1 MTEVTPGINLIK
13 IPLPGRNILTG
24 YVNIYLV
31 KGGNGCLLIDAGW
44 SSKQALESLQSQ
56 LSEIG
61 TRFEDISQIVATHFH
76 PDHYSLAGKLREL
89 SQAKIAMHR
98 VERSLLEP
106 YAEMAKIMQQGIE
119 WLRINGMPVEEL
131 TRLVNQMRAAN
142 PEMMEFARFVLPDTA
157 LDGGEVISAGPFTFK
172 VLWTPGHSPGHIC
185 LYEPERKILISG
197 DHILPTITPV
207 IELHPRSGDNPLD
220 DYLNSLDAMRSL
232 DVRLVL
238 PGHGS
243 PFSDLQSRIEQIIR
257 HHKQRN
263 EAILKAVEAKPKTAY
278 QIANGIPWMLE
289 MGGVRWQEL
298 APGDRTMAV
307 SETLA
312 HLESMRFGGKV
323 NKSYQDGIIY
333 YQAV

>member
-13 IPLPGRNILTG
+13 MPLPNRNLLMG

-31 KGGNGCLLIDAGW
+31 KSGSDCLLIDAGW
-44 SSKQALESLQSQ
+44 SSKQALESIQSQ
-56 LSEIG
+56 LAETG
-61 TRFEDISQIVATHFH
+61 TRFEDISRIVATHFH

-89 SQAKIAMHR
+89 SGAKIAMHH
-98 VERSLLEP
+98 VEMGLVEP

-131 TRLVNQMRAAN
+131 SRLVNQMRRVN
-142 PEMMEFARFVLPDTA
+142 PEMMEFDRFVLPDST
-157 LDGGEVISAGPFTFK
+157 LDDGDVISAGPFNFR

-185 LYEPERKILISG
+185 LYEPERKILFSG

-220 DYLNSLDAMRSL
+220 DYLNSLDSMRSL

-243 PFSDLQSRIEQIIR
+243 PFDNLQSRIEQIIR
-257 HHKQRN
+257 HHKLRN
-263 EAILKAVEAKPKTAY
+263 EAVLKAAEARPQTAY
-278 QIANGIPWMLE
+278 QIANEIPWMLE
-289 MGGVRWQEL
+289 TGGVRWQEL

-312 HLESMRFGGKV
+312 HLESMRFVGKV
-323 NKSYQDGIIY
+323 SKSYQDGIIY
-333 YQAV
+333 YQVA